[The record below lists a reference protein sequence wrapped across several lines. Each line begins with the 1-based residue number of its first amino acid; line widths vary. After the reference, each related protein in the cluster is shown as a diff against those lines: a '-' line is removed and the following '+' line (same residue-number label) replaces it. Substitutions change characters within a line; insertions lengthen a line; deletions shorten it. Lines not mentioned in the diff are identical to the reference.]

1 MSGSK
6 IWILYAIPA
15 GLLMGIFMM
24 AMSYG
29 IYGEIIWHDVKGSA
43 IGVTL
48 GAIIMGIINLIGGD

>member
-1 MSGSK
+1 
-6 IWILYAIPA
+6 
-15 GLLMGIFMM
+15 MGIFMM